1 MHYVLNFSIYILTGS
16 ILLESYNGSKPFKS
30 EILQLQDREHDFS
43 DWLFNYNHIKIFFIA
58 AHCIG
63 GKSLY
68 RFIKREGETY
78 RIVLKQMGV
87 SRGSQWG

>member
-1 MHYVLNFSIYILTGS
+1 MTFLTG
-16 ILLESYNGSKPFKS
+16 
-30 EILQLQDREHDFS
+30 
-43 DWLFNYNHIKIFFIA
+43 LFNYNHIKIFFIA

>member
-1 MHYVLNFSIYILTGS
+1 M
-16 ILLESYNGSKPFKS
+16 LLEGYNGSKPFKS

-68 RFIKREGETY
+68 RFIKRERETY
-78 RIVLKQMGV
+78 RNVSKQIGV
-87 SRGSQWG
+87 SIHQVIGAKKKTCSDHFFN

>member
-1 MHYVLNFSIYILTGS
+1 MTFLTG
-16 ILLESYNGSKPFKS
+16 F
-30 EILQLQDREHDFS
+30 
-43 DWLFNYNHIKIFFIA
+43 FNYNHIMVFFFIA

-68 RFIKREGETY
+68 RFIKRERETY

>member
-1 MHYVLNFSIYILTGS
+1 MTFLTG
-16 ILLESYNGSKPFKS
+16 F
-30 EILQLQDREHDFS
+30 
-43 DWLFNYNHIKIFFIA
+43 FNYNHIMVFFIA

-68 RFIKREGETY
+68 RFIKRERETY